1 MVQRVETKQLLLLLS
16 LSTSIAPPSARLR
29 KPYRKVT
36 TQESSKELSQSP
48 SLLPEPSTL
57 ADNST
62 LEPLAHPTIE
72 TETTAEQEV
81 DLQAQINQSLSNN
94 LRTTV
99 SLTDKQFQGLLNQV
113 SAAGSN
119 QPLSSTK
126 VPLKP
131 P

>member
-1 MVQRVETKQLLLLLS
+1 M
-16 LSTSIAPPSARLR
+16 
-29 KPYRKVT
+29 
-36 TQESSKELSQSP
+36 SQSP
-48 SLLPEPSTL
+48 PLSPEPSTS
-57 ADNST
+57 ADNLT
-62 LEPLAHPTIE
+62 LKPLAHPTIE

-94 LRTTV
+94 LGTTV

-113 SAAGSN
+113 SAAESN
-119 QPLSSTK
+119 QPLPSTE

>member
-1 MVQRVETKQLLLLLS
+1 M
-16 LSTSIAPPSARLR
+16 
-29 KPYRKVT
+29 
-36 TQESSKELSQSP
+36 
-48 SLLPEPSTL
+48 
-57 ADNST
+57 T
-62 LEPLAHPTIE
+62 LELLVHLTIK
-72 TETTAEQEV
+72 TETTAEQKV

-119 QPLSSTK
+119 QPLLSTK

-131 P
+131 SQRKGANPRT